1 MQGFCLIKFIKFL
14 LAEKPKYMPSSMMY
28 YEDTYVVLPPDMQE
42 QFVTQ
47 PELEKLLHD
56 LLDDIQDNRPHDL
69 QNLNTIAEQVQR
81 LIKTAC
87 DLDCGDRGTWQ
98 WYVVRL
104 DK

>member
-1 MQGFCLIKFIKFL
+1 
-14 LAEKPKYMPSSMMY
+14 MPSSMMY

-47 PELEKLLHD
+47 PELEKILHD
-56 LLDDIQDNRPHDL
+56 LLIDIQDALPYDL
-69 QNLNTIAEQVQR
+69 QNLAISEQVQR

>member
-1 MQGFCLIKFIKFL
+1 
-14 LAEKPKYMPSSMMY
+14 MPSSMMY

-47 PELEKLLHD
+47 PELEKILHD
-56 LLDDIQDNRPHDL
+56 LLIDIQDALPYDL
-69 QNLNTIAEQVQR
+69 QNLAISEQIQR

>member
-1 MQGFCLIKFIKFL
+1 
-14 LAEKPKYMPSSMMY
+14 MPSSMMY

-47 PELEKLLHD
+47 PELEKILHD
-56 LLDDIQDNRPHDL
+56 LLINIQDALPYDL
-69 QNLNTIAEQVQR
+69 QNLAINEQVQR

>member
-1 MQGFCLIKFIKFL
+1 
-14 LAEKPKYMPSSMMY
+14 MPSSMMY

-47 PELEKLLHD
+47 PELEKILHD
-56 LLDDIQDNRPHDL
+56 LLIDIQDALPFDL
-69 QNLNTIAEQVQR
+69 QNLAISEQVQR

>member
-1 MQGFCLIKFIKFL
+1 
-14 LAEKPKYMPSSMMY
+14 MPSSMMY

-47 PELEKLLHD
+47 PELEKILHD
-56 LLDDIQDNRPHDL
+56 LLIDIQDTLPYDL
-69 QNLNTIAEQVQR
+69 QNLAISEQVQR

>member
-1 MQGFCLIKFIKFL
+1 
-14 LAEKPKYMPSSMMY
+14 MY

-47 PELEKLLHD
+47 PELEQILHD
-56 LLDDIQDNRPHDL
+56 LLIDIQDALPYDL
-69 QNLNTIAEQVQR
+69 QNLAISEQVQR

-87 DLDCGDRGTWQ
+87 NLDCGDRGTWQ

>member
-1 MQGFCLIKFIKFL
+1 
-14 LAEKPKYMPSSMMY
+14 MPSSMMY

-47 PELEKLLHD
+47 PELEQILHD
-56 LLDDIQDNRPHDL
+56 LLIDIQDALPYDL
-69 QNLNTIAEQVQR
+69 QNLAINEQVQR

>member
-1 MQGFCLIKFIKFL
+1 
-14 LAEKPKYMPSSMMY
+14 MY

-47 PELEKLLHD
+47 PELEQILHD
-56 LLDDIQDNRPHDL
+56 LLSGIQDALPYDL
-69 QNLNTIAEQVQR
+69 QNLDDINQQVAR
-81 LIKTAC
+81 LVKTAC

>member
-1 MQGFCLIKFIKFL
+1 MHGFYLISQKIL
-14 LAEKPKYMPSSMMY
+14 LAETLKYMPSSMMY

-47 PELEKLLHD
+47 PELEQILHD
-56 LLDDIQDNRPHDL
+56 LLADIQDALPYDL
-69 QNLNTIAEQVQR
+69 QNLVINDQVQR

>member
-1 MQGFCLIKFIKFL
+1 
-14 LAEKPKYMPSSMMY
+14 MP
-28 YEDTYVVLPPDMQE
+28 
-42 QFVTQ
+42 
-47 PELEKLLHD
+47 
-56 LLDDIQDNRPHDL
+56 RDL
-69 QNLNTIAEQVQR
+69 QNLKTIPEQVQR

>member
-1 MQGFCLIKFIKFL
+1 
-14 LAEKPKYMPSSMMY
+14 MPSSMMY

-47 PELEKLLHD
+47 PELEQILHD
-56 LLDDIQDNRPHDL
+56 LLIDIQDALPYDL
-69 QNLNTIAEQVQR
+69 QNLAISEQVQR

>member
-1 MQGFCLIKFIKFL
+1 
-14 LAEKPKYMPSSMMY
+14 MPSSMMY
-28 YEDTYVVLPPDMQE
+28 YEDNYVVLPPDMQE

-47 PELEKLLHD
+47 PELEQLLHD
-56 LLDDIQDNRPHDL
+56 LLVDIQDNLPTDL
-69 QNLNTIAEQVQR
+69 QNLNSIPEQVAR

-104 DK
+104 EK

>member
-1 MQGFCLIKFIKFL
+1 
-14 LAEKPKYMPSSMMY
+14 MPSSMMY

-47 PELEKLLHD
+47 PELEKILHD
-56 LLDDIQDNRPHDL
+56 LLIDIQDGLPYDL
-69 QNLNTIAEQVQR
+69 QNLAINEQVQR

>member
-1 MQGFCLIKFIKFL
+1 
-14 LAEKPKYMPSSMMY
+14 MPSSMMY

-47 PELEKLLHD
+47 PELEQLLHN
-56 LLDDIQDNRPHDL
+56 LLADIQDALPHDL
-69 QNLNTIAEQVQR
+69 QKLKTIPEQVQR

>member
-1 MQGFCLIKFIKFL
+1 
-14 LAEKPKYMPSSMMY
+14 MPSSMMY

-47 PELEKLLHD
+47 PELAQILHD
-56 LLDDIQDNRPHDL
+56 LLADIQDSLPYDL
-69 QNLNTIAEQVQR
+69 QNLAINDQVQR

-87 DLDCGDRGTWQ
+87 DLDCGDRGRWQ

>member
-1 MQGFCLIKFIKFL
+1 
-14 LAEKPKYMPSSMMY
+14 MPSSMMY

-47 PELEKLLHD
+47 PELEQILHD
-56 LLDDIQDNRPHDL
+56 LLIDIQDALPYDL
-69 QNLNTIAEQVQR
+69 QNLAISEQVQR

-87 DLDCGDRGTWQ
+87 NLDCGDRGTWQ

>member
-1 MQGFCLIKFIKFL
+1 
-14 LAEKPKYMPSSMMY
+14 MPSSMMY

-47 PELEKLLHD
+47 PELEQILHD
-56 LLDDIQDNRPHDL
+56 LLIDIQDALPYDL
-69 QNLNTIAEQVQR
+69 QNLAISEQVQR

-87 DLDCGDRGTWQ
+87 DLDCGDRGIWQ

>member
-1 MQGFCLIKFIKFL
+1 
-14 LAEKPKYMPSSMMY
+14 
-28 YEDTYVVLPPDMQE
+28 MQE

-47 PELEKLLHD
+47 PELEKILHD
-56 LLDDIQDNRPHDL
+56 LLIDIQDALPYDL
-69 QNLNTIAEQVQR
+69 QNLAISEQVQR

>member
-1 MQGFCLIKFIKFL
+1 
-14 LAEKPKYMPSSMMY
+14 MPSSMMY
-28 YEDTYVVLPPDMQE
+28 YEDTYVVLPPDMKE

-47 PELEKLLHD
+47 PELEQILHD
-56 LLDDIQDNRPHDL
+56 LLIDIQDALPYDL
-69 QNLNTIAEQVQR
+69 QNLAINEQVQR

-98 WYVVRL
+98 WYVVRI

>member
-1 MQGFCLIKFIKFL
+1 
-14 LAEKPKYMPSSMMY
+14 MPSSMMY

-42 QFVTQ
+42 QFVTK
-47 PELEKLLHD
+47 PELEKILHD
-56 LLDDIQDNRPHDL
+56 LLIDIQDALPYDL
-69 QNLNTIAEQVQR
+69 QNLAISEQVQR

>member
-1 MQGFCLIKFIKFL
+1 
-14 LAEKPKYMPSSMMY
+14 MPSSIMY

-42 QFVTQ
+42 KFVTQ
-47 PELEKLLHD
+47 PELEQLLHD
-56 LLDDIQDNRPHDL
+56 LLINIQDALPYDL
-69 QNLNTIAEQVQR
+69 QNLKTIPEQVQR

>member
-1 MQGFCLIKFIKFL
+1 
-14 LAEKPKYMPSSMMY
+14 MMY

-42 QFVTQ
+42 NFVTQ
-47 PELEKLLHD
+47 PELEQILHD
-56 LLDDIQDNRPHDL
+56 LLVNIQDALPYDL
-69 QNLNTIAEQVQR
+69 QNLANIDEQVQR

-87 DLDCGDRGTWQ
+87 DLDCGDRGIWQ

>member
-1 MQGFCLIKFIKFL
+1 
-14 LAEKPKYMPSSMMY
+14 MMY
-28 YEDTYVVLPPDMQE
+28 YEDNYVVLPPDMRE

-47 PELEKLLHD
+47 PELEQILHD
-56 LLDDIQDNRPHDL
+56 LLVDLQDDLPHDL
-69 QNLNTIAEQVQR
+69 QNLTTISEQVQR
-81 LIKTAC
+81 LIKTVC

>member
-1 MQGFCLIKFIKFL
+1 
-14 LAEKPKYMPSSMMY
+14 MPSSMMY

-42 QFVTQ
+42 KFVTQ
-47 PELEKLLHD
+47 PELEQILHD
-56 LLDDIQDNRPHDL
+56 LLVNIQDALPYDL
-69 QNLNTIAEQVQR
+69 QNLANIDEQVQR

-104 DK
+104 NK

>member
-1 MQGFCLIKFIKFL
+1 
-14 LAEKPKYMPSSMMY
+14 MPSSMMY

-42 QFVTQ
+42 QFVTA
-47 PELEKLLHD
+47 PELEKILHD
-56 LLDDIQDNRPHDL
+56 LLADIQDALPYDL
-69 QNLNTIAEQVQR
+69 QNLTNINDQVQR

-87 DLDCGDRGTWQ
+87 DLDCGDRGIWQ

>member
-1 MQGFCLIKFIKFL
+1 
-14 LAEKPKYMPSSMMY
+14 MY

-42 QFVTQ
+42 NFVTQ
-47 PELEKLLHD
+47 PELEQILHD
-56 LLDDIQDNRPHDL
+56 LLVNIQDALPYDL
-69 QNLNTIAEQVQR
+69 QNLANIDEQVQR

-104 DK
+104 NK

>member
-1 MQGFCLIKFIKFL
+1 
-14 LAEKPKYMPSSMMY
+14 MPSSMMY

-42 QFVTQ
+42 QFVNQT
-47 PELEKLLHD
+47 ELEQLLHD
-56 LLDDIQDNRPHDL
+56 LLVDIQDELPLDL
-69 QNLNTIAEQVQR
+69 QNLKTIEEQVQR

-98 WYVVRL
+98 WYAVRL

>member
-1 MQGFCLIKFIKFL
+1 
-14 LAEKPKYMPSSMMY
+14 MPSSMMY

-42 QFVTQ
+42 KFVTQ
-47 PELEKLLHD
+47 PELEQILHD
-56 LLDDIQDNRPHDL
+56 LLIDIQDALPPDL
-69 QNLNTIAEQVQR
+69 LNLPIGDQVQR

>member
-1 MQGFCLIKFIKFL
+1 
-14 LAEKPKYMPSSMMY
+14 MPSSMMY

-87 DLDCGDRGTWQ
+87 DLDCGDHGTWQ

>member
-1 MQGFCLIKFIKFL
+1 
-14 LAEKPKYMPSSMMY
+14 MPSSMMY
-28 YEDTYVVLPPDMQE
+28 YEETYVVLPPDMQE
-42 QFVTQ
+42 QFVSQ
-47 PELEKLLHD
+47 PELEQILHD
-56 LLDDIQDNRPHDL
+56 LLIDIQDALPYDL
-69 QNLNTIAEQVQR
+69 QNLTISEQVQR

>member
-1 MQGFCLIKFIKFL
+1 
-14 LAEKPKYMPSSMMY
+14 MPSSMMY

-47 PELEKLLHD
+47 PELEKILHD
-56 LLDDIQDNRPHDL
+56 LLIDIQDALPYDL
-69 QNLNTIAEQVQR
+69 QNLAISEQVQR

-87 DLDCGDRGTWQ
+87 DLDCGDRGTWH

-104 DK
+104 DT